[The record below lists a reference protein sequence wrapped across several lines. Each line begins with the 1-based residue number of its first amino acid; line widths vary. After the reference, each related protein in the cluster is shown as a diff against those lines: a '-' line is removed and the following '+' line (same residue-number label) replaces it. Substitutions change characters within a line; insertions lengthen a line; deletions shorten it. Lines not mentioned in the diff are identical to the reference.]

1 MITNYI
7 KLATMKKLFSVF
19 LFALFAFVGA
29 QESKETANRFFYE
42 LTFKPKKD
50 SAKLEKVMMSLDI
63 VKDRS
68 IYRDFTAIGQ
78 DSILKV
84 QFEAMKKAG
93 VLKDL
98 SKSFKMPKF
107 SEKIVKT
114 YPDMKI
120 QYIERIANGFSP
132 MNIGYNETLKLDW
145 KISDEKA
152 KIGAYN
158 AQKATTEFAGKK
170 WTAWFS
176 SELPFQDG
184 PYKFSGLPGL
194 IVKIEDEGKNY
205 SWVLQGNKKIP
216 NWEELTYMEKL
227 SNVGLKVTE
236 MPREK
241 FEKTFN
247 DFKKDPFATARPL
260 MTQEIMSKTIPGM
273 DGTIGDMMKK
283 QEKMYK
289 DFFNANSNP
298 IEPPYEKLK
307 VGKVEKVGKEN

>member
-1 MITNYI
+1 
-7 KLATMKKLFSVF
+7 MKKLFSIIF
-19 LFALFAFVGA
+19 IALFAFVSA
-29 QESKETANRFFYE
+29 QNNDSKETANRFFYE

-50 SAKLEKVMMSLDI
+50 SAKLEKVIMALDI
-63 VKDRS
+63 VKNRS
-68 IYRDFTAIGQ
+68 IYRDFTAIAQ
-78 DSILKV
+78 DSIIKIQLE
-84 QFEAMKKAG
+84 QMQKAG
-93 VLKDL
+93 VFKDL
-98 SKSFKMPKF
+98 SKTFKMPKF
-107 SEKIVKT
+107 SEKIVKN
-114 YPDMKI
+114 YPDMKM

-132 MNIGYNETLKLDW
+132 MNIGYNETARFDW
-145 KISDEKA
+145 KISNEKA

-158 AQKATTEFAGKK
+158 AQKATTEFGGKK

-205 SWVLQGNKKIP
+205 SWVLQGNKKVP
-216 NWEELTYMEKL
+216 NWEELTYMEKI

-247 DFKKDPFATARPL
+247 EFKKDPFATARPM

-273 DGTIGDMMKK
+273 EGTIGDMMKK

-289 DFFNANSNP
+289 DFFNANDNP
-298 IEPPYEKLK
+298 IEPPYEKVQ